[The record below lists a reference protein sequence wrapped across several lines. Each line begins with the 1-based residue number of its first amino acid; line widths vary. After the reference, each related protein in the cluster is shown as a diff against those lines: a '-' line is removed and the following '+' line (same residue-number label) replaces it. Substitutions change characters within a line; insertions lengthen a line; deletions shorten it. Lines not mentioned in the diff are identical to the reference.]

1 MSEYSQPF
9 TVNSLSAEPVA
20 LWAASLTA
28 STIAALA
35 WQLKSLTAPGAVAA
49 TIVGV
54 AVLSGTGWG
63 GGIVLGTFFITS
75 TAASRA
81 LHWGRQAYTFDGS
94 RRTAWQVAAN
104 GGAAGL
110 GGLIG
115 MAHAG
120 LGWWIVTAALAGA
133 AADTWATEIGQAT
146 GGIPR
151 DLLTGKPVPPGT
163 SGGVTLA
170 GTLAG
175 AGGALVIGLVAG
187 VVTGWPALAV
197 AGLVIG
203 FGSMMADSVLG
214 AAWQVRY
221 ACPACRVECEE
232 SRHRCGNL
240 AEYRRGVPWLN
251 NDTVNAVATTIAAG
265 AGGLWWLLQRAAS

>member
-1 MSEYSQPF
+1 VSEYSLPS
-9 TVNSLSAEPVA
+9 TVNSLSADPVA

-28 STIAALA
+28 STIAAVA
-35 WQLKSLTAPGAVAA
+35 WQFKFLTAPGALAA

-81 LHWGRQAYTFDGS
+81 FHHERQVYPFDGS

-115 MAHAG
+115 IAHAS
-120 LGWWIVTAALAGA
+120 LGWWVVTAALAGA
-133 AADTWATEIGQAT
+133 AADTWATEVGQAT

-163 SGGVTLA
+163 CGGVTLT

-175 AGGALVIGLVAG
+175 ASGALVIGLVAG
-187 VVTGWPALAV
+187 VVTGWPTLAV

-203 FGSMMADSVLG
+203 FGSMMADSALG

-221 ACPACRVECEE
+221 ACPACRVKCEG

-251 NDTVNAVATTIAAG
+251 NDTVNAVTTATAAG
-265 AGGLWWLLQRAAS
+265 AGGLWWLLQRVAS

>member
-1 MSEYSQPF
+1 MSEYSLPS
-9 TVNSLSAEPVA
+9 TVNSLAAEPVA

-28 STIAALA
+28 SAIAAVA
-35 WQLKSLTAPGAVAA
+35 WQLKLLTAPGAMAA
-49 TIVGV
+49 AVVGV

-81 LHWGRQAYTFDGS
+81 FHCE

-104 GGAAGL
+104 GGAAAL

-133 AADTWATEIGQAT
+133 AADTWATEVGQGA
-146 GGIPR
+146 GGTPR
-151 DLLTGKPVPPGT
+151 DLLTGEPVPPGT
-163 SGGVTLA
+163 SGGVTTS

-175 AGGALVIGLVAG
+175 AAGAAVIGLVAG
-187 VVTGWPALAV
+187 AVTGWPALAV
-197 AGLVIG
+197 AATVIG

-232 SRHRCGNL
+232 SHHGCGNL
-240 AEYRRGVPWLN
+240 AEYRRGIPWLN
-251 NDTVNAVATTIAAG
+251 NDAVNAIATTIAAG
-265 AGGLWWLLQRAAS
+265 TGGLWWLLPRVAF